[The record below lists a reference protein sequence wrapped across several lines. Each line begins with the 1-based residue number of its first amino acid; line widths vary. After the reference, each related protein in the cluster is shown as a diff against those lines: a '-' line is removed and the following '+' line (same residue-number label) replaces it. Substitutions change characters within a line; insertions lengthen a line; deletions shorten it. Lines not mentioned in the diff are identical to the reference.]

1 MTPIR
6 RVLSVTFPL
15 THAMFPLV
23 AAECVAMGVSPQDWT
38 VRIRIGSSLV
48 LSASRLGSNYW
59 NELRLSYFLHIAH
72 PKSILRQ
79 AFARG
84 CATELLSKSL
94 GSECH
99 EGAVDEFYVQSALCS
114 RWKAHGVETSVGVYL
129 LKPPSQ
135 VARDTFKGVE

>member
-1 MTPIR
+1 MTRPQGVHTTPIR

-99 EGAVDEFYVQSALCS
+99 EDL
-114 RWKAHGVETSVGVYL
+114 RHGRSVVRQDQL
-129 LKPPSQ
+129 VK
-135 VARDTFKGVE
+135 